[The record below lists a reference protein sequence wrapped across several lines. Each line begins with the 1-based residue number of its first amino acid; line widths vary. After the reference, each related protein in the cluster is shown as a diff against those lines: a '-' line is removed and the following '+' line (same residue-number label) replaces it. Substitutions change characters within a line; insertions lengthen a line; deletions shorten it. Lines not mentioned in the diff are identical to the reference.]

1 MFFDHFSTFA
11 FVKKYKKIAILI
23 SGTGSNAIEIMKY
36 FNEHEKIK
44 VEKLLSNK
52 MNEAMKSTCKCFD
65 VGFQILDNNKITNPS
80 YLISK
85 ISNTEIDYVI
95 LAGYLKKIPEG
106 FIRHFSNKIINLHPS
121 LLPKY
126 GGKGMYGANV
136 HKAVLNANEKESGI
150 TIHYVNEEF
159 DKGKVIA
166 QFKFSIER
174 EENLE
179 TIQKKIQALEHQ
191 NFSKVIE
198 QVLNNS

>member
-1 MFFDHFSTFA
+1 M
-11 FVKKYKKIAILI
+11 KKNIKIAILI

-36 FNEHEKIK
+36 FNHHEKIK

-52 MNEAMKSTCKCFD
+52 INEAIKSKCKNFD
-65 VGFQILDNNKITNPS
+65 VGFEILDNRKATNTS

-85 ISNTEIDYVI
+85 ISNKEIDYVI

-106 FIRHFSNKIINLHPS
+106 FIRHFPNKIINLHPS

-159 DKGKVIA
+159 DEGKVIA
-166 QFKFSIER
+166 QFNFSIETG
-174 EENLE
+174 ENLE
-179 TIQKKIQALEHQ
+179 TIQKKIQVLEHK

-198 QVLNNS
+198 KVLCDS

>member
-1 MFFDHFSTFA
+1 MN
-11 FVKKYKKIAILI
+11 KYKKIAILI

-36 FNEHEKIK
+36 FNNHEKIK

-52 MNEAMKSTCKCFD
+52 INEAIKSKCQDFN
-65 VGFQILDNNKITNPS
+65 VGFQILDNNKITNTS

-85 ISNTEIDYVI
+85 IPNTEIDCVI

-136 HKAVLNANEKESGI
+136 HKAVLKAKEKESGI

-159 DKGKVIA
+159 DKGKIIA
-166 QFKFSIER
+166 QFKFSIEK

-179 TIQKKIQALEHQ
+179 TIQKKIQVLEHK

-198 QVLNNS
+198 KVLHDS

>member
-1 MFFDHFSTFA
+1 M
-11 FVKKYKKIAILI
+11 KKYKKIAILI

>member
-1 MFFDHFSTFA
+1 MN
-11 FVKKYKKIAILI
+11 KYKKIAILI